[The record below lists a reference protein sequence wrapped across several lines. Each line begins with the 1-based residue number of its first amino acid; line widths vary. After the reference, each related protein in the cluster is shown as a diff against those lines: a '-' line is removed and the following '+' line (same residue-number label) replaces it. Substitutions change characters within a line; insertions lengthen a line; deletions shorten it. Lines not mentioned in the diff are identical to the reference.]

1 MTTLKSYYTAAIA
14 YNIGH
19 RNDSPSREQIDDENS
34 LFLMLLFDATAA
46 TSSVKHFE
54 TKFSKPQNEK
64 KLTHELTTSTTRRA
78 LKTIS
83 AYLTVPLTRTHLL
96 SLYLFLITSLSHT
109 LFLSLYR
116 ITSLSHCF
124 TLSHLSS
131 LSLSLSF
138 PLSLTLS
145 LSLFHSLPLSLI
157 TSFTH
162 SIISRPFSLSNSFF
176 LSYPHFIT
184 LSFFHQHSS
193 LFHT

>member
-1 MTTLKSYYTAAIA
+1 MTTLNSYYTAAIA

-83 AYLTVPLTRTHLL
+83 AYLTLPLTRTHLL

-145 LSLFHSLPLSLI
+145 LSL
-157 TSFTH
+157 SFTH